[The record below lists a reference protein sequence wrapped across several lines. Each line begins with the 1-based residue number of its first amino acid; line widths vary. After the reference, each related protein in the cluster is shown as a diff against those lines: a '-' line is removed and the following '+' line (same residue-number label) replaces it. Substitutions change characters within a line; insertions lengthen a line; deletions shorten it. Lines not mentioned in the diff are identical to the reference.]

1 MVAIFIL
8 GMFLETIAIIL
19 ITTPIILPVMT
30 ALGINPIWYGVMLM
44 INLELA
50 LITPPVG
57 MNLFV
62 IKGITTSSLGE
73 VTRGALPY
81 VLLMMAGLFIIWLFP
96 ALSLW
101 LPQAAGFGT

>member
-1 MVAIFIL
+1 
-8 GMFLETIAIIL
+8 
-19 ITTPIILPVMT
+19 
-30 ALGINPIWYGVMLM
+30 M

-62 IKGITTSSLGE
+62 IRGITGAALLE
-73 VTRGALPY
+73 IIRGAAPY
-81 VLLMMAGLFIIWLFP
+81 VILLIVAPLVFWLFP

-101 LPQAAGFGT
+101 LPEAAGFRV